1 MLATDIELRP
11 YQRAAVDALYECWSE
26 GRGDHPLVVAPTGS
40 GKSVILGKLCAE
52 AVEWPGTRVCV
63 VTHQRE
69 LVEQDV
75 RAIMRMTDVRVGIYN
90 AALGSRELHFPI
102 TVATIQS
109 IYKKAP
115 EADPWDIIVIDEAH
129 MIPPNDGTRYRRFLE
144 EARLQNPRVK
154 FVGLTATPYRM
165 GTGMLDEG
173 EDALF
178 DVTAYEITMRE
189 LIEAGHLCEMV
200 SVGGTRKIDLSGV
213 KVRGGEYVAGDLARA
228 ADDPEVTRAAV
239 AEIVRL
245 GADRRGWLVFAA
257 GVDHA
262 QHVVDEFLG
271 HGVSAA
277 LVTGDTPK
285 TERRRILAEYKAQ
298 RIRCVVN
305 VEVLTTGFDAP
316 HTDLIGTLRP
326 TKSPVLYCFDT
337 ETEILTSHGWKRYDE
352 VQAGDCA
359 LAMEVETGA
368 GKWSRVLGKVVRP
381 MEPSE
386 KWVTYEAP
394 RANFRVTDQH
404 RMIFQTKRYKQGKF
418 EPGSWRV
425 DTAAAM
431 AEYRGSVYMP
441 TAVHVDQPGIPLN
454 DDELYLIGI
463 LMTDGTWSNVQA
475 AISQSERHP
484 EVIERIEATLNRL
497 NINWTK
503 KKITAPSNY
512 PQRHNRWRYTI
523 SMNTRSANPKRGI
536 RYLQPYLSKDLAPAL
551 LALSK
556 SQFVKLVDGMWD
568 GDGAKDKCITAWTPR
583 GRTIVSA
590 RRVCIDRLQA
600 LAVMHGFTA
609 HVRWE
614 QGPKRKN
621 PIGIITIKDQDW
633 RSVGGVSGNPNGRP
647 QVYASPPTDEL
658 VWCVETEH
666 GTVVTRRRGKVT
678 VMGNCQML
686 GRGMRPAP
694 GKENCL
700 LVDFAGLVLEH
711 GPVDAVNV
719 RRRGSGSGD
728 GATEAPAK
736 ECPEC
741 RMLLATATRSCPG
754 CGYEWPAPDPDD
766 KLMTQAYGGA
776 VLSHQRTQELVEV
789 VHMRLARWE
798 PSDPSR
804 PDTLV
809 VSYSV
814 GAGGMRQVR
823 EWLCPEHPPGSYA
836 RRMFEHR
843 CRSEW
848 GVMDPPK
855 TIEGVLAIQD
865 QIPAPVAALVRPQ
878 KDRPKYLEVVRRFY
892 SPKEEGGGD
901 GER

>member
-102 TVATIQS
+102 TVGTIQS

-115 EADPWDIIVIDEAH
+115 DADPWDIIVIDEAH

-316 HTDLIGTLRP
+316 HTDLIGALRP
-326 TKSPVLYCFDT
+326 TKSPVLY
-337 ETEILTSHGWKRYDE
+337 
-352 VQAGDCA
+352 V
-359 LAMEVETGA
+359 
-368 GKWSRVLGKVVRP
+368 
-381 MEPSE
+381 
-386 KWVTYEAP
+386 
-394 RANFRVTDQH
+394 
-404 RMIFQTKRYKQGKF
+404 
-418 EPGSWRV
+418 
-425 DTAAAM
+425 
-431 AEYRGSVYMP
+431 
-441 TAVHVDQPGIPLN
+441 
-454 DDELYLIGI
+454 
-463 LMTDGTWSNVQA
+463 
-475 AISQSERHP
+475 
-484 EVIERIEATLNRL
+484 
-497 NINWTK
+497 
-503 KKITAPSNY
+503 
-512 PQRHNRWRYTI
+512 
-523 SMNTRSANPKRGI
+523 
-536 RYLQPYLSKDLAPAL
+536 
-551 LALSK
+551 
-556 SQFVKLVDGMWD
+556 
-568 GDGAKDKCITAWTPR
+568 
-583 GRTIVSA
+583 
-590 RRVCIDRLQA
+590 
-600 LAVMHGFTA
+600 
-609 HVRWE
+609 
-614 QGPKRKN
+614 
-621 PIGIITIKDQDW
+621 
-633 RSVGGVSGNPNGRP
+633 
-647 QVYASPPTDEL
+647 
-658 VWCVETEH
+658 
-666 GTVVTRRRGKVT
+666 
-678 VMGNCQML
+678 QML

-754 CGYEWPAPDPDD
+754 CGYEWPAPNPDD

-892 SPKEEGGGD
+892 SPKEEA
-901 GER
+901 